1 MCVHFMIN
9 RNKNGKCLW
18 WSPKVHLTYF
28 LLQYYQAITFANVRF
43 WFSHRYNWSICFSSR
58 ITVVKTGGDVLM
70 NWVSTVLA
78 FLAGVGT
85 LVEDRHGSPYLCFSG
100 SDLLI
105 LGLGIL
111 CPRGFMVASPSTVVF
126 FWKFG
131 YTKYPPQR
139 KCQSLTQGVKMCIPE
154 NFCGKVSIH
163 FRHLSKLSFFS
174 ASMGYSKTLL
184 LSSLDEVVWMVSSE
198 FPLITSDFCP
208 EELPLV

>member
-1 MCVHFMIN
+1 MRTLQDKYDQKWYKCV
-9 RNKNGKCLW
+9 W

-85 LVEDRHGSPYLCFSG
+85 LVEDRHGSPNLCFFWIRPADSRARSSSSARVYG
-100 SDLLI
+100 
-105 LGLGIL
+105 
-111 CPRGFMVASPSTVVF
+111 CFTKHRCF

-131 YTKYPPQR
+131 YTKYPPQW